1 MQQFNINSKTISET
15 EQERS
20 GKARRMNGLQLES
33 NDKTEQIKHRQSVE
47 YLSGILGMPRERII
61 AVYEQELN
69 QMGRMV
75 QVRDYLPILVS
86 RRVKNLLQRG

>member
-1 MQQFNINSKTISET
+1 M
-15 EQERS
+15 
-20 GKARRMNGLQLES
+20 ES